1 MLKNIKVKRGF
12 TLVEVMLV
20 IGILGVIVGLAI
32 PFYQSFQISS
42 ALDNA
47 GQEIVQALRNTQA
60 KAIASQGLESQG
72 VHFGTNQFI
81 VFSGATYNPVDP
93 DNEIFELSN
102 TIDITS
108 SGSNEVV
115 FSVGE
120 GLPDTQPVI
129 TITSSNNE
137 SKVISINA
145 LGRINAN

>member
-47 GQEIVQALRNTQA
+47 GQEIVQVLRNTQA
-60 KAIASQGLESQG
+60 KAIASQGLSSHG
-72 VHFGTNQFI
+72 VHFDVNQFI
-81 VFSGATYNPVDP
+81 VFAGDIYNPADS
-93 DNEIFELSN
+93 DNEIFGLAN
-102 TIDITS
+102 TVDIST
-108 SGSNEVV
+108 SGSNEII
-115 FSVGE
+115 FSAGE
-120 GLPDTQPVI
+120 GLPDTQPII

-137 SKVISINA
+137 SKIISLNE
-145 LGRINAN
+145 LGRVNVN

>member
-1 MLKNIKVKRGF
+1 MLKKIKGKYGF

-20 IGILGVIVGLAI
+20 MGVLGIITGLAI

-47 GQEIVQALRNTQA
+47 GQEITQALRTTQSRA
-60 KAIASQGLESQG
+60 MSSRGLSPHG
-72 VHFGTNQFI
+72 VHFDLNKFI
-81 VFSGATYNPVDP
+81 IFQGDIYNPADP
-93 DNEIFELSN
+93 DNEIFEVAN
-102 TIDITS
+102 TVDITS
-108 SGSNEVV
+108 SGSSDIV

-120 GLPDTQPVI
+120 GLPDSQPVI

-137 SKVISINA
+137 SHSISINN

>member
-1 MLKNIKVKRGF
+1 MLKKIKGKYGF

-20 IGILGVIVGLAI
+20 MGVLGIITGLAI

-47 GQEIVQALRNTQA
+47 GQEITQALRTTQSRA
-60 KAIASQGLESQG
+60 MSSRGLSSQG
-72 VHFGTNQFI
+72 VHFDLNKFI
-81 VFSGATYNPVDP
+81 IFQGDIYNPADP
-93 DNEIFELSN
+93 DNEIFEVAN
-102 TIDITS
+102 TVDITS
-108 SGSNEVV
+108 SGSSDIV

-120 GLPDTQPVI
+120 GLPDSQPVI

-137 SKVISINA
+137 SHSISINN